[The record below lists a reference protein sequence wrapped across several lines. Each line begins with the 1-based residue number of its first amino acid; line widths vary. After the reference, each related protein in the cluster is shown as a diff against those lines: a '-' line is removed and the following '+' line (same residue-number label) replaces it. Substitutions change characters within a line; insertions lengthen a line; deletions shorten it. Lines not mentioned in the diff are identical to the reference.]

1 MKEENLK
8 PYQQYLKDLIKTF
21 NKVEYT
27 IIVGTQ
33 NQFVD
38 ALATLASMVEIL
50 EGVWT
55 WPSKIEQS
63 YDLVHKKRIESSVMA
78 IEEEGVP
85 WYYDIMKFLVLGV
98 YPNSADKRERCSI
111 RMMVM
116 QYVLRGRSTL

>member
-55 WPSKIEQS
+55 
-63 YDLVHKKRIESSVMA
+63 
-78 IEEEGVP
+78 
-85 WYYDIMKFLVLGV
+85 
-98 YPNSADKRERCSI
+98 
-111 RMMVM
+111 
-116 QYVLRGRSTL
+116 